1 MFALLIIVN
10 AALYYFNMKV
20 NIQIII
26 YTVAPFLVIALIYFL
41 AVRISKWN
49 KNKTEKRL
57 KSISVTAETEIK

>member
-1 MFALLIIVN
+1 
-10 AALYYFNMKV
+10 MKV